1 VKHLTR
7 LAQEIAIVT
16 RCGIAPQ
23 PRVRVDF
30 APDEMTIRKLER
42 QRYIAWMA
50 VVAVLLLSVVPTISQ
65 IVLTRAQHAH
75 ASMTVAEHTGHLGHM
90 PTGDRDDECWRKC
103 GYCDFL
109 AHTPAIA
116 TIAYVPAFA
125 GAAAPIP
132 IDSSRAEP
140 RYALPTR
147 AAQPRGPPSI
157 LA

>member
-1 VKHLTR
+1 
-7 LAQEIAIVT
+7 
-16 RCGIAPQ
+16 
-23 PRVRVDF
+23 
-30 APDEMTIRKLER
+30 M
-42 QRYIAWMA
+42 
-50 VVAVLLLSVVPTISQ
+50 AVLLLSVVPTVSQ

-75 ASMTVAEHTGHLGHM
+75 ASMTIAGHAEHLGHM
-90 PTGDRDDECWRKC
+90 PGGDRDDECWRKC

-125 GAAAPIP
+125 GAAEAIP
-132 IDSSRAEP
+132 INRSRAEP
-140 RYALPTR
+140 RFALPIR